1 MAVEGVQP
9 SIPQNP
15 TTAES
20 RATELLPKG
29 PGANP
34 SLAALAGND
43 NASFKPL
50 VKQVVSKELI
60 LFFDKIKA
68 AILDQDPDSEVVI
81 LREAALESVRSDPGL
96 HQLVPYFV
104 QFVAEK
110 VTHSLNDTFVLYQ
123 MMRLT
128 AAMIANKTL
137 FIDPYVAA
145 LVPPVLTCLIGRHLG
160 PEGSDNLIEQY
171 KLRDIAASLIG
182 QMATK
187 YASSSLQLRPR
198 LVRTCLKLF
207 LDPSRALSEHYG
219 AINGI
224 LAIGGA
230 DGISSLI
237 LPNIKAYEYV
247 IQKAESERGP
257 NDVEVKM
264 ITVAVVKAVESLAGD
279 SSDREI
285 PNGANSSEE
294 ETSGVEELLGTFIG
308 SKVAAMNNHALN
320 RALLAAKEKASK
332 ES

>member
-1 MAVEGVQP
+1 MQP

-15 TTAES
+15 TTAEA

-43 NASFKPL
+43 NAAFKPL
-50 VKQVVSKELI
+50 VKHVVSKELI
-60 LFFDKIKA
+60 LFFDKIRA
-68 AILDQDPDSEVVI
+68 AILDQDPDPEVVI
-81 LREAALESVRSDPGL
+81 LRESALESVRSDPGL

-123 MMRLT
+123 MMCLT

-145 LVPPVLTCLIGRHLG
+145 LVPPILTCLIGRHLG
-160 PEGSDNLIEQY
+160 PEGSDNLSDQY

-182 QMATK
+182 QMASK
-187 YASSSLQLRPR
+187 YGSSSLQLRPR
-198 LVRTCLKLF
+198 LARTCLKLF
-207 LDPSRALSEHYG
+207 LDPSRTLTEHYG

-247 IQKAESERGP
+247 IKKAESERGP
-257 NDVEVKM
+257 NDIEVMM
-264 ITVAVVKAVESLAGD
+264 IISAVVRAVESLASE
-279 SSDREI
+279 SSGMELM
-285 PNGANSSEE
+285 NTTNSHAE
-294 ETSGVEELLGTFIG
+294 ETLAIEEFLGTLIG
-308 SKVAAMNNHALN
+308 SKVVAKKSPALN
-320 RALLAAKEKASK
+320 RALMRAKGKASK
-332 ES
+332 DS